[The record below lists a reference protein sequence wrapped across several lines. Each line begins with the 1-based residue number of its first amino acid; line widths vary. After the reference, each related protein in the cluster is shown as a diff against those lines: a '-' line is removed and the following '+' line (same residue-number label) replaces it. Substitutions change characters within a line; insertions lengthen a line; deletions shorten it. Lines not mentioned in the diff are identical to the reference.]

1 MKKSTKDTGL
11 MVRKKAFNAWKKTT
25 ELYLKF
31 KQDRRLRFLIKAA
44 SSLINLIS
52 LIVKLKNL
60 F

>member
-1 MKKSTKDTGL
+1 MKRSTKDTKV
-11 MVRKKAFNAWKKTT
+11 MVRKKAFNAWKHTT

-31 KQDRRLRFLIKAA
+31 KQDRKLKFLLKAV
-44 SSLINLIS
+44 SSLINLLS